1 MKSTSVVAAL
11 IITAGVIAIPLLL
24 KSYQNTSAQG
34 GNQPLQ
40 STGGSLYAAQTLP
53 RFVDLGTT
61 TCAPCRVMLGV
72 MEELK
77 QKYPDTM
84 LVEFVNVRE
93 NPAGAQSYGIQI
105 IPTQIF
111 FGPDGRELY
120 RHVGVF
126 RTDAVIA
133 KWAELGFH
141 FEPATER

>member
-11 IITAGVIAIPLLL
+11 IIAAGVIAVPLVI
-24 KSYQNTSAQG
+24 KSHQATNTQG
-34 GNQPLQ
+34 GNQSLP
-40 STGGSLYAAQTLP
+40 STGGAPQAAQALP

-77 QKYPDTM
+77 QKYPGAMT
-84 LVEFVNVRE
+84 VEFVNVRE
-93 NPAGAQSYGIQI
+93 NPAEAQSYGIQM

-120 RHVGVF
+120 RHIGVF

-133 KWAELGFH
+133 KWAELGFK
-141 FEPATER
+141 FKAPTEG

>member
-11 IITAGVIAIPLLL
+11 IAAGVIAIPLAL
-24 KSYQNTSAQG
+24 KSYKETSPPG
-34 GNQPLQ
+34 GNQSLP
-40 STGGSLYAAQTLP
+40 STGGSPQAAQALP
-53 RFVDLGTT
+53 RFLDLGTT

-77 QKYPDTM
+77 RKYPGVMT
-84 LVEFVNVRE
+84 VEFVNVQE
-93 NPAGAQSYGIQI
+93 QPAETQSYGIQI

-126 RTDAVIA
+126 RTDAVVA

-141 FEPATER
+141 FEPSTQR